1 MEEQRKA
8 ASAAPETQC
17 KGTENS
23 AKTQGS
29 YLNILAGVRQ
39 EQEIFSAKNL
49 GFDEYEICLAEK
61 LAEPIFTVK
70 SLGAGA
76 FPLGDIQAIKA
87 KSKSGKTYAASIIAA
102 VMLGVDF
109 GTLKAGVEGAKVLF
123 FDTEQNKLNTAKVMR
138 RIHSLLGWDDTENT
152 DRLHVYSLRRMDLA
166 ERCEY
171 IAAKVQAYKPTAV
184 IIDGVADLM
193 LNFNDVEE
201 SSRLIDWLMK
211 LSADNNCAL
220 IAVLHENK
228 SKDDN
233 GMKGHLGTLL
243 LQKSSDVF
251 QCSKANGVFTVT
263 ETDSRNLPIED
274 FSFFIDGHGI
284 PHPAQSMADRKT
296 DTTREKIRKV
306 LQEVYQDSGGLT
318 YSELV
323 AAYSL
328 HAACS
333 ERTAKRNVATAKEM
347 GLISVGYEGRYECQV
362 SSSAK

>member
-1 MEEQRKA
+1 MEVGQNY
-8 ASAAPETQC
+8 SD
-17 KGTENS
+17 
-23 AKTQGS
+23 
-29 YLNILAGVRQ
+29 ILAGVRQ

-102 VMLGVDF
+102 VILGGDF
-109 GTLKAGVEGAKVLF
+109 GTLKAGVEAAKVLF

-138 RIHSLLGWDDTENT
+138 RIHSLLGWEDTENT

-166 ERCEY
+166 VRCEH

-184 IIDGVADLM
+184 IIDGIADLM

-211 LSADNNCAL
+211 LSAANNCAV

-228 SKDDN
+228 SKEDS

-251 QCSKANGVFTVT
+251 QCGKANGVFTVT

-284 PHPAQSMADRKT
+284 PHPTQSKASLKVDA
-296 DTTREKIRKV
+296 TR
-306 LQEVYQDSGGLT
+306 
-318 YSELV
+318 
-323 AAYSL
+323 
-328 HAACS
+328 
-333 ERTAKRNVATAKEM
+333 
-347 GLISVGYEGRYECQV
+347 
-362 SSSAK
+362 

>member
-1 MEEQRKA
+1 MEEVGHNY
-8 ASAAPETQC
+8 TD
-17 KGTENS
+17 
-23 AKTQGS
+23 
-29 YLNILAGVRQ
+29 ILAGVRQ

-76 FPLGDIQAIKA
+76 FPLGDLQAIKA

-102 VMLGVDF
+102 VVLGVDF
-109 GTLKAGVEGAKVLF
+109 GTLKAGVEGARVLF

-138 RIHSLLGWDDTENT
+138 RIHSLLGWGDTENT

-166 ERCEY
+166 VRCEY
-171 IAAKVQAYKPTAV
+171 IAAKVQEYRPTAV
-184 IIDGVADLM
+184 IIDGIADLI

-211 LSADNNCAL
+211 LSADNNCAV
-220 IAVLHENK
+220 ITVLHENK

-251 QCSKANGVFTVT
+251 QCGKGNGVFTVT

-274 FSFFIDGHGI
+274 FSFFIDGHGV
-284 PHPAQSMADRKT
+284 PHPAQGMASLKVDA
-296 DTTREKIRKV
+296 TREKIKNV
-306 LQEVYQDSGGLT
+306 LKEVYKDGGGLT

-323 AAYSL
+323 AAYAL
-328 HAACS
+328 HAALGTES
-333 ERTAKRNVATAKEM
+333 AKKYVRTAKEM
-347 GLISVGYEGRYECQV
+347 ALLEVDENKRYKCKGV
-362 SSSAK
+362 K

>member
-1 MEEQRKA
+1 MGEVGHN
-8 ASAAPETQC
+8 TD
-17 KGTENS
+17 
-23 AKTQGS
+23 
-29 YLNILAGVRQ
+29 ILAGVRQ

-61 LAEPIFTVK
+61 LVEPIFTVK
-70 SLGAGA
+70 SLGAGT

-102 VMLGVDF
+102 VVLGVDF
-109 GTLKAGVEGAKVLF
+109 GTLKAGVEGAKVLC

-138 RIHSLLGWDDTENT
+138 RIHALLGWDDTENT

-171 IAAKVQAYKPTAV
+171 IAAKVQADQPTAV
-184 IIDGVADLM
+184 IIDGIADLM

-220 IAVLHENK
+220 ITVLHENK
-228 SKDDN
+228 AKDDS

-296 DTTREKIRKV
+296 DDTREKIKNV
-306 LQEVYQDSGGLT
+306 LKEVYKDGGGLT

-323 AAYSL
+323 SAYAL
-328 HAACS
+328 HAALGTES
-333 ERTAKRNVATAKEM
+333 AKKYVRTAKEM
-347 GLISVGYEGRYECQV
+347 ALLDVDEKKRYKCKGV
-362 SSSAK
+362 K